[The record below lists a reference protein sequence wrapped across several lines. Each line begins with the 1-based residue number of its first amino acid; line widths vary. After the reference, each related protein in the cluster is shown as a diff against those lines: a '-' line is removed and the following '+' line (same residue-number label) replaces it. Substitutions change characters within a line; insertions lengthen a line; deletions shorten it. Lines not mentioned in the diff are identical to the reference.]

1 MAKDRERSEPPPSA
15 VTRARLLGACCGV
28 LCCVSIAHA
37 AQSEAGTAYPSRPIR
52 IVVPFAPGGNID
64 ITARTVAPG
73 LSEALGQ
80 PVVVDNRG
88 GAGGRI
94 GAALVAKSPPDGY
107 TLLLGASG
115 TLTVQP
121 AFSDNPGYDPLR
133 DFAFT
138 SSISLVPIVLVVH
151 PSVPARSV
159 RELIALA
166 RAQPG
171 TLLMGSAGTGSNTHL
186 TGELFQSMAKVK
198 LLHVPYKGA
207 GAAMVDLIGGQ
218 VHLMF
223 DQVSAS
229 GPHIKSGR
237 LRAIAV
243 TTLKRAAFLPDVPTV
258 DESGVRGFE
267 SSTYT
272 TIAAPAATP
281 KDAMAKLREAMLKVL
296 DDPKTRGSF
305 EKLGAEVIKSTPEA
319 LAKRVQE
326 DLAKWIRV
334 RKATGITLK

>member
-1 MAKDRERSEPPPSA
+1 MSKSGVIPQSTRFSLFGLFALATLA
-15 VTRARLLGACCGV
+15 VAPL
-28 LCCVSIAHA
+28 HA
-37 AQSEAGTAYPSRPIR
+37 AQPDSASSYPNRAIR

-94 GAALVAKSPPDGY
+94 GTALVAKSAPDGY

-121 AFSDNPGYDPLR
+121 AFHDNPGYHPLR

-138 SSISLVPIVLVVH
+138 SPISLVPIVLVVH
-151 PSVPARSV
+151 PSVPATN
-159 RELIALA
+159 LKAFIALA
-166 RAQPG
+166 RAEPG
-171 TLLMGSAGTGSNTHL
+171 ALLMGSAGTGSNTHL

-218 VHLMF
+218 VHLLF

-229 GPHIKSGR
+229 GPHIKAGK
-237 LRAIAV
+237 LRPIAV
-243 TTLKRAAFLPDVPTV
+243 TTLERSAFLPNVPTV
-258 DESGVRGFE
+258 NESGIRGFE

-272 TIAAPAATP
+272 TIAAPIATP
-281 KDAMAKLREAMLKVL
+281 KDVMAKLRAAMETVL
-296 DDPKTRGSF
+296 DDPRTRASF
-305 EKLGAEVIKSTPEA
+305 ESLGAEVIKGSPEE
-319 LAKRVQE
+319 LARRVQQ
-326 DLAKWIRV
+326 DLAKWSRV
-334 RKATGITLK
+334 RKATGITLN

>member
-1 MAKDRERSEPPPSA
+1 MDKTYGVNVIAGLIRSA
-15 VTRARLLGACCGV
+15 GVVLLAFAALTV
-28 LCCVSIAHA
+28 APLHA
-37 AQSEAGTAYPSRPIR
+37 AQPDAAGSYPNRPIR

-73 LSEALGQ
+73 LSDALGQ

-94 GAALVAKSPPDGY
+94 GTTLVAKSAPDGY

-121 AFSDNPGYDPLR
+121 AFHDNPGYHPLR
-133 DFAFT
+133 DFTFT
-138 SSISLVPIVLVVH
+138 SPISLVPIVLVVH
-151 PSVPARSV
+151 PSVPAKNLK
-159 RELIALA
+159 EFIALA
-166 RAQPG
+166 RSQPG

-198 LLHVPYKGA
+198 LLHVPFKGA
-207 GAAMVDLIGGQ
+207 GAAMIDLIGGQ

-229 GPHIKSGR
+229 GPHIKAGK
-237 LRAIAV
+237 LRPIAV
-243 TTLKRAAFLPDVPTV
+243 TTLERSAFLPKVPTV
-258 DESGVRGFE
+258 DESGIRGFE

-272 TIAAPAATP
+272 TIAAPIATP
-281 KDAMAKLREAMLKVL
+281 KDVMAKLREAILKVL
-296 DDPKTRGSF
+296 DDPKTRASF
-305 EKLGAEVIKSTPEA
+305 ERLGAEVIKSSPEE
-319 LAKRVQE
+319 LAKRIQQ
-326 DLAKWIRV
+326 DLAKWTRV
-334 RKATGITLK
+334 RKTTGITLN

>member
-1 MAKDRERSEPPPSA
+1 MKTRQLA
-15 VTRARLLGACCGV
+15 VACV
-28 LCCVSIAHA
+28 ALVALPLQA
-37 AQSEAGTAYPSRPIR
+37 AQSETAGAYPNRPLR

-94 GAALVAKSPPDGY
+94 GTALVAKSPPDGY

-115 TLTVQP
+115 TLAVQP
-121 AFSDNPGYDPLR
+121 AFHDDPGYHPLR

-138 SSISLVPIVLVVH
+138 SAISLVPIVLVVH
-151 PSVPARSV
+151 PSVPAKTV
-159 RELIALA
+159 KEFVALA
-166 RAQPG
+166 RANPG
-171 TLLMGSAGTGSNTHL
+171 NLLMGSAGQGSNTHL
-186 TGELFQSMAKVK
+186 TGELFQSVAKVK
-198 LLHVPYKGA
+198 LLHVPFKGS
-207 GAAMVDLIGGQ
+207 GAALIDLVGGQ

-229 GPHIKSGR
+229 GPHIKAGK
-237 LRAIAV
+237 LRPIAV
-243 TTLKRAAFLPDVPTV
+243 TTQKRSVFLPEVPTV
-258 DESGVRGFE
+258 DESGIRGFE

-281 KDAMAKLREAMLKVL
+281 REVMQKLRDAVVKVL
-296 DDPKTRGSF
+296 DDPRTRGNF
-305 EKLGAEVIKSTPEA
+305 EKLGAEVIKSSPEEF
-319 LAKRVQE
+319 AKRLQA
-326 DLAKWIRV
+326 DFTKWSRV
-334 RKATGITLK
+334 RKETGIKVD